1 MMRNSINHIT
11 KLEFLPAFNKAYHDS
26 FTQKNICAGFRGAG
40 LIPFDPDSV
49 LAKLDI
55 KLRTPSPL
63 PAAASQ
69 WESKTPSNAAELGS
83 QTALIRDR
91 IQRHQDSSPTSIIES
106 LNRLSK
112 GAELMMHSSV
122 LVQAEIANLRKAN
135 EAATRRR
142 KRQKKRIQQR
152 GSLTKAEGSE
162 IIAQNNVDEQ
172 IEGESRQ
179 SRQRARGNA
188 PQQRRCRRCGE
199 PGHNSRTCEKEE
211 EDSSNSATSDSS

>member
-1 MMRNSINHIT
+1 M
-11 KLEFLPAFNKAYHDS
+11 
-26 FTQKNICAGFRGAG
+26 
-40 LIPFDPDSV
+40 

-91 IQRHQDSSPTSIIES
+91 IQRHQNSSPTSIIES
-106 LNRLSK
+106 LNRLAK
-112 GAELMMHSSV
+112 GAELMVHSGV

-142 KRQKKRIQQR
+142 KRQKKRIQQQ
-152 GSLTKAEGSE
+152 GSLTKAEGLE
-162 IIAQNNVDEQ
+162 IIA
-172 IEGESRQ
+172 
-179 SRQRARGNA
+179 
-188 PQQRRCRRCGE
+188 
-199 PGHNSRTCEKEE
+199 
-211 EDSSNSATSDSS
+211 